1 MKYLSDIAGGLRG
14 QKMFQVLAEAKSL
27 EREGRDIIHLEIG
40 DPDIASPPHVV
51 EAAYAA
57 LQAGHTHYV
66 ESSGLIEF
74 RQRAAKMTL
83 KSRGFE
89 PEIDQ
94 ILVTPGANIQLYLAV
109 ACTVNPGDEV
119 VITDPCFVSYRSI
132 IELCGGRVVTVPL
145 REENAFRIEPDDLR
159 RAITPRTRLIII
171 NSPHNPTGS
180 VMSQDDMKAI
190 FEIAV
195 AADVYL
201 LSDEVY
207 GRMVYEDEINRF
219 ASPSVYDQ
227 CRERTLIVHSFS
239 KSYAMTGWRIGAV
252 TGPAD
257 LIHRM
262 GLLLETVTSCTSPF
276 VQYAAIEAMSASQDY
291 VTEMISTYRKRR
303 DLIVAGLND
312 ISGISCLSPGGAF
325 YAFPNIQG
333 TGMSS
338 EEFSAYLLNDG
349 GVATCPGNFFGDAG
363 EGYVRFC
370 FAKSEEQISKAL
382 DRMRVLFR

>member
-1 MKYLSDIAGGLRG
+1 M
-14 QKMFQVLAEAKSL
+14 
-27 EREGRDIIHLEIG
+27 
-40 DPDIASPPHVV
+40 V

-190 FEIAV
+190 FETHSQLRDRV
-195 AADVYL
+195 AARL
-201 LSDEVY
+201 
-207 GRMVYEDEINRF
+207 
-219 ASPSVYDQ
+219 
-227 CRERTLIVHSFS
+227 
-239 KSYAMTGWRIGAV
+239 
-252 TGPAD
+252 
-257 LIHRM
+257 
-262 GLLLETVTSCTSPF
+262 
-276 VQYAAIEAMSASQDY
+276 
-291 VTEMISTYRKRR
+291 
-303 DLIVAGLND
+303 
-312 ISGISCLSPGGAF
+312 
-325 YAFPNIQG
+325 
-333 TGMSS
+333 
-338 EEFSAYLLNDG
+338 
-349 GVATCPGNFFGDAG
+349 
-363 EGYVRFC
+363 
-370 FAKSEEQISKAL
+370 
-382 DRMRVLFR
+382 